1 MSVEI
6 NIPPV
11 LQALVEGV
19 RRIDVSG
26 STVGECLKQLVEQ
39 YPRLKPRLF
48 NRQGK
53 LPKGVSIFINGES
66 AYPGELARLVHDGDK
81 VYIANIVLGG

>member
-11 LQALVEGV
+11 LQALFDGV
-19 RRIDVSG
+19 RQVDVSG
-26 STVGECLKQLVEQ
+26 STVGECLKHLVER
-39 YPRLKPRLF
+39 YPRLKPGLF

-53 LPKGVSIFINGES
+53 LPKGVSIFVNGES
-66 AYPGELARLVHDGDK
+66 AYPGELTRPVHDGDK
-81 VYIANIVLGG
+81 VYITNIVLGG

>member
-11 LQALVEGV
+11 LQALIDGV
-19 RRIDVSG
+19 RQIDVSG
-26 STVGECLKQLVEQ
+26 STVGECLKQLVEK
-39 YPRLKPRLF
+39 YPRLKLRLF

-66 AYPGELARLVHDGDK
+66 AYPEELARPVHDGDK
-81 VYIANIVLGG
+81 VYITNIVLGG